1 MTELNES
8 EMDSV
13 NGGIGYCLPNPIQE
27 LDMLPLWKKTWWTK
41 PSKKPKPINE
51 PDMLPLWKKPND
63 DQNII
68 VSQQFPSLLKQINKP
83 EPIIA

>member
-1 MTELNES
+1 MTELNEN

-13 NGGIGYCLPNPIQE
+13 NGGILNCLPNPIQVP
-27 LDMLPLWKKTWWTK
+27 DMFFRWKKTWK
-41 PSKKPKPINE
+41 DPINKPKPINE

-83 EPIIA
+83 EPFIE